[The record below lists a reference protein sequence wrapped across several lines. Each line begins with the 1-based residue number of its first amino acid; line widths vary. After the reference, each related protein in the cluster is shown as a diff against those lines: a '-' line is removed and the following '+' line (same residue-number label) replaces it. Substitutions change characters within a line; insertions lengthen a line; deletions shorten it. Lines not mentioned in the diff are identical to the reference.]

1 MNRPMH
7 FFQYIIVFLFCFQID
22 RITKGLA
29 LERAVDRYEINQFL
43 SFELVFNRGVTGGLF
58 GSDSPLLFLLL
69 SLFIA
74 SIIAVLAVYAYFR
87 WREDKSILGEVLTLA
102 GAISN
107 LLDRVLYQGVI
118 DFVVLSWGDY
128 TFPVFNIADV
138 CIVLGV
144 AIIFFVHVRE

>member
-1 MNRPMH
+1 MKRPMH
-7 FFQYIIVFLFCFQID
+7 LFQYIIVFLFCFQID

-58 GSDSPLLFLLL
+58 GSDSSLLFLLL

-74 SIIAVLAVYAYFR
+74 CIIVVLAVYTYFR
-87 WREDKSILGEVLTLA
+87 WREDKPILGEVLTLS